1 MDFSAV
7 MNDLTSDV
15 TIPDETS
22 TLRAMQKKIQ
32 AYYSNNTGS

>member
-1 MDFSAV
+1 

-22 TLRAMQKKIQ
+22 TLSTMQKKIQ